1 MTRRPTREAQGVKNL
16 LASLRTKGWRCWRIE
31 TRQASGVPDII
42 AADPE
47 GKLVWIECKRV
58 RGRANGPP
66 KMEKLRPAQVAFL
79 ARCVRDGVPCAVA
92 VVRGT
97 AHQLVTVNSLE
108 HLREIAKGSSQ

>member
-1 MTRRPTREAQGVKNL
+1 MTRRPTREAQGVKTL
-16 LASLRTKGWRCWRIE
+16 LADLRAKGWKCWRIE

-58 RGRANGPP
+58 RGRADGPL
-66 KMEKLRPAQVAFL
+66 KVEKLRPAQVAFL

-92 VVRGT
+92 VVSGT
-97 AHQLVTVNSLE
+97 ANQLIYVADLK
-108 HLREIAKGSSQ
+108 HLHALAKGSSS

>member
-1 MTRRPTREAQGVKNL
+1 MKRQIKETAASRTLCKKLEA
-16 LASLRTKGWRCWRIE
+16 SGWQTWRLE
-31 TRQASGVPDII
+31 TRQASGVPDVI

-47 GKLVWIECKRV
+47 GKLVWIECKRA
-58 RGRANGPP
+58 RGKANGPP

-92 VVRGT
+92 VVGGT